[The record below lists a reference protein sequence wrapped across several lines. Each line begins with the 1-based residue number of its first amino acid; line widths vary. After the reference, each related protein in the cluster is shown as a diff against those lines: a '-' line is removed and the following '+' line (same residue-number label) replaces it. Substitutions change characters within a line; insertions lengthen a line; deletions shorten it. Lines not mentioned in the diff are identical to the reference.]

1 MKLGQELA
9 AIRPAPSLKAYSI
22 HLGDIQGNRRKA
34 CPSKLPARESWLLS
48 LQKIGSE
55 MVSLAPLSFPS
66 DLAGPAAHETLLLCG
81 CVVGTEVGILLVRL
95 SPNS

>member
-1 MKLGQELA
+1 MKLGQEMA

-55 MVSLAPLSFPS
+55 MVSLAPPRVSVWLTG
-66 DLAGPAAHETLLLCG
+66 A
-81 CVVGTEVGILLVRL
+81 L
-95 SPNS
+95 SPLHADDCRIARVRRCSNFGQ